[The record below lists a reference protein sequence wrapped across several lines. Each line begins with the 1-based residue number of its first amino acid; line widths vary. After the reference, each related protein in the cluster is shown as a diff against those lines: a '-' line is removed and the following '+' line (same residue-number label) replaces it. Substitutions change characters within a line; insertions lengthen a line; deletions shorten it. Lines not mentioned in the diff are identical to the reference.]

1 MTDQQVMKRARI
13 LSYRGVQNLI
23 DDLFMEFDPNM
34 KYADNRSDMPRF
46 RMILWYVRN
55 YTYAPMRVIG
65 DIAGVGGGSKRI
77 SYRTAECINE
87 FEKSCP
93 EKPVYLNGD
102 TYDALQLMKAV
113 GKYYRIDGN
122 PPLASLNDDCA
133 DALLYLTMLECNGFS
148 DGRQQG
154 GGSQRMFRPTPR
166 KQPRLVTILDL
177 EARLSAGANLWEIE
191 EDYIIDSINNL

>member
-1 MTDQQVMKRARI
+1 MTNENVMKRARI

-23 DDLFMEFDPNM
+23 DDLYMEFDPKM
-34 KYADNRSDMPRF
+34 DYADNRSAMPRF

-65 DIAGVGGGSKRI
+65 DIAGVGGGSTRM
-77 SYRTAECINE
+77 SYRTAECIDE

-93 EKPVYLNGD
+93 ERPVYLNGD

-113 GKYYRIDGN
+113 GNYYGIDRN
-122 PPLASLNDDCA
+122 PPLSSLNDDCA
-133 DALLYLTMLECNGFS
+133 DALLYLTMLECNGYS

-154 GGSQRMFRPTPR
+154 GGEQRMFRPTPR